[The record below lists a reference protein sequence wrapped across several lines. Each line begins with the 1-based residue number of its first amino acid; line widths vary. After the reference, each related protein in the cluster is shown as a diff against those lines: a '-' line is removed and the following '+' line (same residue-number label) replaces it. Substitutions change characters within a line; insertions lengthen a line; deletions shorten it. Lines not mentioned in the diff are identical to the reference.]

1 MYLHNFRALNFRNL
15 EEIEIELSPGLNL
28 LLGPNGQGK
37 TNCLEAIHY
46 LATATSPRTKRIDD
60 LIRKGETTAYLK
72 GELHNKE
79 SDPRI
84 LEFGFGKREKNMKL
98 DGGSLPRIADLF
110 GHLRV
115 VFFSPSD
122 LNIINGPPDERRRFI
137 DIAIAQI
144 DPEYVRQLQNY
155 RYILRQRNLVLR
167 KQAYQGID
175 KLELETWDQELVKA
189 GVKVQ
194 KQRSISCE
202 NLGNFLEREYAQ
214 LTQHLEKVNLIYQ
227 SDIKGETESEKT
239 DSFKSLL
246 EDKLDNDLSQGSTSV
261 GPHREDIRFLINGE
275 DMRVF
280 ASQGQL
286 RSAALSLR
294 LAEIDLLDSEVGETP
309 VLLIDDVIYEMDNA
323 RRESFLE
330 LIAREGQSIITA
342 TSPEHLQTI
351 SNRAKHFQVKSGSI
365 AIVN

>member
-1 MYLHNFRALNFRNL
+1 MYLHNFKALNFRNL
-15 EEIEIELSPGLNL
+15 EEIDIELSPGLNL

-60 LIRKGETTAYLK
+60 LLRKGETTAYLK
-72 GELHNKE
+72 GELHNKK
-79 SDPRI
+79 DNPKI
-84 LEFGFGKREKNMKL
+84 LEFGFNKREKNIKL
-98 DGGSLPRIADLF
+98 NGSSLPRIADLF

-122 LNIINGPPDERRRFI
+122 LNILSGAPDERRRFI

-144 DPEYVRQLQNY
+144 NPDYVRQLQEY
-155 RYILRQRNLVLR
+155 KYILRQRNLILR
-167 KQAYQGID
+167 KQSYQGID
-175 KLELETWDQELVKA
+175 NLELETWDQEFIKA

-194 KQRSISCE
+194 QHRSIACE
-202 NLGNFLEREYAQ
+202 KLGNFLEKEYAQ
-214 LTQHLEKVNLIYQ
+214 LTRHLEKVSLIYQ

-239 DSFKSLL
+239 ESFTSLL
-246 EDKLDNDLSQGSTSV
+246 QERLENDLVQGSTSV
-261 GPHREDIRFLINGE
+261 GPHREDIKFLINGE

-294 LAEIDLLDSEVGETP
+294 LAEIDLLDSEVGEIP
-309 VLLIDDVIYEMDNA
+309 VLLIDDVIYEMDES

-330 LIAREGQSIITA
+330 LITRDGQSIITA
-342 TSPEHLQTI
+342 TSSDNLKSI
-351 SNRAKHFQVKSGSI
+351 AKRAKHFSVSHGSLC
-365 AIVN
+365 VT